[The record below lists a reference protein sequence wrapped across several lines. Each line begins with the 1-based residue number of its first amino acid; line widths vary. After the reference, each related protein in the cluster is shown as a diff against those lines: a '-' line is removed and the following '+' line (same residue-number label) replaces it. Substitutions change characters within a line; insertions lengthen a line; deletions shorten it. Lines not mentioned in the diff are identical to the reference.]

1 MRSAV
6 RTVSLPF
13 STAWRCAYRARIS
26 IQRRRDGACK
36 ATFRIA
42 KAANGLA
49 TKANVVTLKASK
61 LKKKKLVVSAKKAF
75 VVSNANGKVTYRL
88 SGVSKKKFKKYFSV
102 NKKNGKVTVGKGLR
116 KGAYRLKVA
125 VSATGDANHEA
136 VTKTV
141 TTKVVVR

>member
-75 VVSNANGKVTYRL
+75 VVSNVNGKVTYRL
-88 SGVSKKKFKKYFSV
+88 
-102 NKKNGKVTVGKGLR
+102 
-116 KGAYRLKVA
+116 KVA
-125 VSATGDANHEA
+125 VTAAGDANHEA
-136 VTKTV
+136 ATRTV
-141 TTKVVVR
+141 TAKVVVR